1 MSSRILGANRGLEW
15 HRAVAPG
22 VEVGEITTHGLAL
35 SRPRRGFESR
45 WSHHTRLLRNLRNF
59 RGTRTNLSLA
69 KDPPE
74 TRSVQPPSQGRVVEV
89 PRVGGLHHEYLR
101 DRKSVV

>member
-22 VEVGEITTHGLAL
+22 GEVGEITTHGLAL

-45 WSHHTRLLRNLRNF
+45 WGHQLDGLLRMKAEEEA
-59 RGTRTNLSLA
+59 LSLPVRGHG
-69 KDPPE
+69 DL
-74 TRSVQPPSQGRVVEV
+74 
-89 PRVGGLHHEYLR
+89 PRALVHLGPCDQTGFRILTCHDGSNSDAER
-101 DRKSVV
+101 